1 MSCMTHN
8 RRASLIKFFI
18 NWSYLECLTGYIYCI
33 CSRVS
38 KTIIILHVFC
48 CFNQEWGA
56 SCPHKYIAAYRL
68 EHDMSWTSIEDLDQR
83 STDIA
88 VVDKIYNARISES
101 DPSITI
107 VDAIKSSEFL
117 KIRDISDHAECEKL
131 HEQTIWNEEYASC
144 WGMVRDACRLG
155 MGSTNL
161 QDTSCILPCCPL
173 NMM

>member
-1 MSCMTHN
+1 MGERHGGS
-8 RRASLIKFFI
+8 
-18 NWSYLECLTGYIYCI
+18 I

-38 KTIIILHVFC
+38 KAIIILHVFC

-68 EHDMSWTSIEDLDQR
+68 EHDMSWTPIEDLDQR

-131 HEQTIWNEEYASC
+131 HEQT
-144 WGMVRDACRLG
+144 M
-155 MGSTNL
+155 
-161 QDTSCILPCCPL
+161 
-173 NMM
+173 

>member
-1 MSCMTHN
+1 M
-8 RRASLIKFFI
+8 
-18 NWSYLECLTGYIYCI
+18 
-33 CSRVS
+33 
-38 KTIIILHVFC
+38 FC

-68 EHDMSWTSIEDLDQR
+68 EHDMSWTPIEDLDQR

-88 VVDKIYNARISES
+88 VVDKIYNARISAS

-131 HEQTIWNEEYASC
+131 HEQT
-144 WGMVRDACRLG
+144 M
-155 MGSTNL
+155 
-161 QDTSCILPCCPL
+161 
-173 NMM
+173 